1 MILITEVFFTKIG
14 GIMIK
19 IENLRKTFATKVAVD
34 DLTLDVPSGKVYG
47 FLGPNGAGKT
57 TTIKMIIGM
66 LKQNQGKIEI
76 DGIDTLEN
84 PLESKKKFAYV
95 PDNPDIY
102 DTMTARQYLN
112 FMADVFSMTLEKRN
126 ENIKKYAE
134 IFEMTDNLDATISTL
149 SHGMKQKIV
158 LIGALI
164 HEPKLLILDEPM
176 VGLDAKS
183 SFRLKNI
190 MRDVA
195 DTGGT
200 VFFSTHVME
209 VAEKMCDEIAIINKG
224 KLIVKGSLDEIRA
237 AAKDSGSLEKIF
249 LELTE

>member
-1 MILITEVFFTKIG
+1 MNFIKIFMTG
-14 GIMIK
+14 GNMIK
-19 IENLRKTFATKVAVD
+19 IENLRKTFAPKIAVN
-34 DLTLDVPSGKVYG
+34 DLTLDVPSGVVYG

-57 TTIKMIIGM
+57 TTIKMIVGM
-66 LKQNQGKIEI
+66 LRQDVGKIEI
-76 DGIDTLEN
+76 DGIDTLED
-84 PLESKKKFAYV
+84 PIESKKKFAYV

-102 DTMTARQYLN
+102 ETMTARQYLN
-112 FMADVFSMTLEKRN
+112 FMADVFSLSLEKRN

-134 IFEMTDNLDATISTL
+134 IFEITENLDATISTL

-164 HEPKLLILDEPM
+164 HEPRLLILDEPM

-190 MRDVA
+190 MREVA
-195 DTGGT
+195 DGGGT

-209 VAEKMCDEIAIINKG
+209 VAEKMCDKIAIINKG
-224 KLIVKGSLDEIRA
+224 KLIAEGSLDDIKA